1 MLSRI
6 RPPRDERGAS
16 LVEYALLMSLVA
28 VACVTAVQTLGTD
41 ISSAFESITSAI

>member
-1 MLSRI
+1 MLFRAN
-6 RPPRDERGAS
+6 RYPNERGAS

-41 ISSAFESITSAI
+41 INSAFESITSAI